1 MKRNGRLQSVKTEF
15 VRNLLRFQS
24 GLLREKLLDS
34 IRVAH
39 TEQEALAAYPV
50 SHVGQAVSPGVSS
63 SDVHSGGESPLW
75 TVMTGTIR
83 LGKGARREAGSE
95 ES

>member
-1 MKRNGRLQSVKTEF
+1 MNPAFPMTRVLISFGDCVFIRDKRQAKPPAPPRCINRLVTFST
-15 VRNLLRFQS
+15 RW
-24 GLLREKLLDS
+24 
-34 IRVAH
+34 
-39 TEQEALAAYPV
+39 
-50 SHVGQAVSPGVSS
+50 GQAVSPGVSS
-63 SDVHSGGESPLW
+63 SDVHSGGGSPLW

>member
-1 MKRNGRLQSVKTEF
+1 MPATI
-15 VRNLLRFQS
+15 
-24 GLLREKLLDS
+24 KLPL
-34 IRVAH
+34 
-39 TEQEALAAYPV
+39 
-50 SHVGQAVSPGVSS
+50 VGQAIVPGVSS
-63 SDVHSGGESPLW
+63 SDVHSRGVSPLW

>member
-1 MKRNGRLQSVKTEF
+1 DLLAQRKTP
-15 VRNLLRFQS
+15 VWLRHCCCCT
-24 GLLREKLLDS
+24 LYYYILIPL
-34 IRVAH
+34 H
-39 TEQEALAAYPV
+39 AATIL
-50 SHVGQAVSPGVSS
+50 VGQAVSPGVSS
-63 SDVHSGGESPLW
+63 SDVHSGGASPLW

>member
-1 MKRNGRLQSVKTEF
+1 MWGRLQ
-15 VRNLLRFQS
+15 
-24 GLLREKLLDS
+24 
-34 IRVAH
+34 
-39 TEQEALAAYPV
+39 
-50 SHVGQAVSPGVSS
+50 PGVSS
-63 SDVHSGGESPLW
+63 SDVNSGGVSPLW